1 MKNKKID
8 NEVMEFVRE
17 LLTVITIS
25 KHWAT
30 SKIPIDGLSQARM
43 LILMYLRDTGSSP
56 MRGLNKHLGTSATNV
71 TGLVDGLELE
81 GLVVRK
87 PDSIDRRVTKILI
100 TETGKRKVQEE
111 WFKYETSCAST
122 FIDIEPAK
130 RRGILKALKELRQ
143 QIEK

>member
-81 GLVVRK
+81 GLV
-87 PDSIDRRVTKILI
+87 
-100 TETGKRKVQEE
+100 
-111 WFKYETSCAST
+111 
-122 FIDIEPAK
+122 
-130 RRGILKALKELRQ
+130 
-143 QIEK
+143 